1 MSENTHTIAQRAL
14 NGGKNPETVFICD
27 DCGCSDGTVYDI
39 TTMAPFPVP
48 PEYLC
53 ENCAEKRWY
62 QHQERLMEE
71 T

>member
-1 MSENTHTIAQRAL
+1 MANDKPRECEN
-14 NGGKNPETVFICD
+14 
-27 DCGCSDGTVYDI
+27 CGATTPDVYDI

-53 ENCAEKRWY
+53 ENCAEKRY
-62 QHQERLMEE
+62 MEHQERLMEE